1 MEQNRTLNVANA
13 HLDGAVLL
21 ESGNRLG
28 RHQAFGLIANKCS
41 AIRRGVGKSEG
52 VILVPVLTDAIS
64 RFEEASIT
72 IAEAKESEIFAGGR
86 HTDRRPNRCHQP
98 L

>member
-1 MEQNRTLNVANA
+1 MSGFREPVMEQNRTLNAANA

-28 RHQAFGLIANKCS
+28 RLGRHQAFGLIADKCS

-52 VILVPVLTDAIS
+52 AILIAVLTDATT
-64 RFEEASIT
+64 RFEEAMIA
-72 IAEAKESEIFAGGR
+72 IAEA
-86 HTDRRPNRCHQP
+86 N